1 MQTFEKIKYFRELK
15 GLTQDDIAQH
25 LDITPSGYSKI
36 ERGET
41 RISIDRL
48 QVIANILDIDIFEL
62 MPDKESISIHNSN
75 IDNCPNFQ
83 NNVFSPNQ
91 NFQTEIEKL
100 QLIIEHK
107 NQLLAQ
113 KDDELRTL
121 KNVILLLQEKIH
133 PTISN

>member
-48 QVIANILDIDIFEL
+48 QQIADILEINILDFIPHKEQNIIYEL
-62 MPDKESISIHNSN
+62 NGGYN
-75 IDNCPNFQ
+75 NFQ
-83 NNVFSPNQ
+83 GNYYHNEKSQV
-91 NFQTEIEKL
+91 EIEKL